1 MSLTYRSSEWYITC
15 TILVTGAY
23 SEPRQISKIELFSR
37 IVHLFQPLS
46 IFAKDSNIIVC
57 LYTVGRE
64 WGFLLWPTAKCCYYF
79 YKIIAAQM
87 DGKAGVLFP
96 LRVVRLMCTRFLTV
110 SRVCIKGSSSLKTV
124 GETYSEVQYL
134 SSERAVG
141 MASARRI
148 V

>member
-1 MSLTYRSSEWYITC
+1 
-15 TILVTGAY
+15 
-23 SEPRQISKIELFSR
+23 
-37 IVHLFQPLS
+37 
-46 IFAKDSNIIVC
+46 
-57 LYTVGRE
+57 
-64 WGFLLWPTAKCCYYF
+64 
-79 YKIIAAQM
+79 M

-110 SRVCIKGSSSLKTV
+110 SRVCIKGSSSLKTG

-148 V
+148 VLCEGGVSVTGHTLVAWD